1 METPRLSRGVRA
13 TLLGMATN
21 AALAGVKLVA
31 GVAGHSQA
39 LVADAVESLADLLS
53 SAIVWRGLV
62 VAAAPADKDHPYG
75 HGKAE
80 PLASAAV
87 AILLLVA
94 AVGIAVGSV
103 RNFFHPHP
111 VPELYTLPVLL
122 VVVVVKELLFRRV
135 LREGEA
141 IESSAVRSDA
151 WHHRSDALTSVAA
164 GIGIAVA
171 LVGGGEWAVA
181 DDVAAFLAAG
191 VIAWNGWRL
200 LRPALDELMDTE
212 VSSEWVQGLVQVAQD
227 VGPVVDVEK
236 CRVRKSGYRYLV
248 EMHLEVDPEMTVERA
263 HAVAHE
269 VKDRVRD
276 RFPEV
281 LDVLLHVEPARAG
294 LPRPASGTQETG
306 AGSS

>member
-1 METPRLSRGVRA
+1 
-13 TLLGMATN
+13 
-21 AALAGVKLVA
+21 
-31 GVAGHSQA
+31 
-39 LVADAVESLADLLS
+39 
-53 SAIVWRGLV
+53 
-62 VAAAPADKDHPYG
+62 
-75 HGKAE
+75 
-80 PLASAAV
+80 
-87 AILLLVA
+87 
-94 AVGIAVGSV
+94 VGSV

-135 LREGEA
+135 LREGEE

-171 LVGGGEWAVA
+171 WVGGGEWAVA